1 MRGKYQEVVP
11 RAEEEDNNTD
21 SSPNLFSD
29 SQWDDISSV
38 IPIFSAEFIPWV
50 CLSPPLPLNLL
61 IAVAASPELLLFSDR
76 LVQADEMQTDL
87 SKMDKKITMD
97 QQLLKI
103 KIFCTGLIRI
113 LLLPLDQLCR
123 NSRSFPIPDMIL

>member
-21 SSPNLFSD
+21 SSSNLFSN

-38 IPIFSAEFIPWV
+38 IPIFSAEFISWV
-50 CLSPPLPLNLL
+50 CLSPPLPVSLL
-61 IAVAASPELLLFSDR
+61 IAVAASPELLLFSIR

-87 SKMDKKITMD
+87 SKMDKKNNKGSTRSLKD
-97 QQLLKI
+97 QD
-103 KIFCTGLIRI
+103 I
-113 LLLPLDQLCR
+113 LHSSHKNPSATL
-123 NSRSFPIPDMIL
+123 RSVM